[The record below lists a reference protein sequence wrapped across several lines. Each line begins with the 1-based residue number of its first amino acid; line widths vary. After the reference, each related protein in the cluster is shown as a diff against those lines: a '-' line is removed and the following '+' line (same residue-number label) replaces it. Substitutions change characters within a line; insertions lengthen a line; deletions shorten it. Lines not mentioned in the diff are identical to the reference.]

1 MVLQRN
7 TIAWPRT
14 ESVTGQRALLPQAL
28 ATDHPRLQAF
38 PNYSK
43 IVFQLASN
51 AFSIAT

>member
-28 ATDHPRLQAF
+28 ATDHPRLQVF
-38 PNYSK
+38 PNYPK
-43 IVFQLASN
+43 IVFQLAPN